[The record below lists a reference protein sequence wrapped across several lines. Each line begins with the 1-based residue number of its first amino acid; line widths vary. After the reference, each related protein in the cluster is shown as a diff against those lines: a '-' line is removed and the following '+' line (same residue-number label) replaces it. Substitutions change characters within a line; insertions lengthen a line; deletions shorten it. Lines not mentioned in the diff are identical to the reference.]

1 MSKLAVYAK
10 LNDIT
15 EEPHD
20 GFQKGFSRLSK
31 AGYGEKLLT
40 DPAIVDDFTIGF
52 YDADGADGT
61 TGEFSI
67 VFTVLDSQP
76 TAKMEIFD
84 DAFHALACMPELII
98 RLAQHDPRRGSKET
112 LTPDLLE
119 EILLELG
126 FVNRT
131 KTVVFT

>member
-20 GFQKGFSRLSK
+20 GFQKGFVRLSK
-31 AGYGEKLLT
+31 AWYGEKLLA
-40 DPAIVDDFTIGF
+40 DHSVIDDFTIGF
-52 YDADGADGT
+52 YDPDVDGGT
-61 TGEFSI
+61 TGEFSL
-67 VFTVLDSQP
+67 VFSTLDSHP
-76 TAKMEIFD
+76 VAKLEIFD
-84 DAFHALACMPELII
+84 DAFHALACMPELIV
-98 RLAQHDPRRGSKET
+98 RLAQHDPRRGSKEV

-131 KTVVFT
+131 KTVAFT